1 RAGGVDP
8 GRRVGLL
15 RDARRRVAELGDGLE
30 RSSGLAGLA
39 GLPGGSGDMR
49 DVQAAADRGD
59 RDARLAIGVYLH
71 RLCREIAAMAA
82 AMNGLDALAFTGGT
96 GGHDPALRA
105 AVATG
110 LAFLCVAIDEDSHN
124 AAPGDAD
131 ISQSHPPVPT
141 L

>member
-82 AMNGLDALAFTGGT
+82 AMNGLDALAFTGGDRAHEPHARAA
-96 GGHDPALRA
+96 GAPRPALRIDSVNGRHQDA
-105 AVATG
+105 PASVAPSPTT
-110 LAFLCVAIDEDSHN
+110 
-124 AAPGDAD
+124 
-131 ISQSHPPVPT
+131 PPA
-141 L
+141 